1 MGDIKRVLRTMLLG
15 SAIVSAACVSP
26 SLAARDRA
34 TVQTAAQT
42 SAARPAIDLSHGWR
56 FRFGD
61 EPTSVTQAGFDDR
74 DWEQV
79 SVPHSWNHIGAY
91 ALTRGA
97 ETDNRQGVGWY
108 RLWVDAPR
116 AKPGERQYLDF
127 AAVGKLAEVWVNGR
141 HVGTHKGAFARFRLD
156 VTDAWKPGQ
165 RNLVVVSAD
174 NSKVEPGSSTSE
186 VIPLSGDFFVHGGI
200 YREVSLIQLP
210 AASIDPLDFGGPGV
224 YSHATTITPDS
235 AAVEIRT
242 KLRNAGATPRSLTL
256 ATEIRDARGKIVA
269 RTVQPVTLVPG
280 ASEQRAA
287 LDIARPHRWDGR
299 DNPYLYSV
307 TSILS
312 EGKAQLDRVTQPL
325 GLRTFRFDAN
335 AGFFLNDRHVKL
347 RGVSRHQ
354 DALGSG
360 WALTPEQHA
369 KDMALIEELGANTIR
384 QAHYQHADAWSDLA
398 DKAGMAVWAEL
409 PYVTTPSVSGGK
421 GSDALWANAEQQLR
435 EQIRQNYN
443 HPSILM
449 WSVGN
454 EVDSAKGFGQKGAP
468 PQPLALLQHL
478 NAIAKEE
485 DPDRPTTFADCCEGL
500 GLIQTA
506 GEKLAG
512 TADLIG
518 YNRYY
523 GWYYP
528 NPLQAR
534 ADLGDTLDKF
544 HRDHPALPMSLSE
557 YGAGGAISQHSDD
570 VLNGFV
576 NFVGRPHPEEY
587 QTWVHEQT
595 WPSIAKRDF
604 VFASWVWAM
613 FDFSSDLRDEGDSID
628 LNDKGLVTA
637 DRKERKDAFW
647 FYKVAWSDTPA
658 LHFAGKRY
666 VDRAYP
672 VMDVKAY
679 STAPSATLT
688 INGQS
693 IGPAACTDFVC
704 EWKNVVLHPG
714 HNAAVVTATANGK
727 TLRDTT
733 IWNGPD
739 IERNGLRINTG
750 SLAGLELGSR
760 HFGSDT
766 FVKGGK
772 PVVLNLVGFGG
783 RSMAPIRQVQAA
795 DPALFDYWRD
805 GDAYAYDIPLPNGR
819 WTVTLHLFEPRKTS
833 SPDQALTV
841 KANGQAVIQGINIL
855 KEAGAP
861 LKELVRS
868 FPVIVADGR
877 LILDF
882 SSVSG
887 NAALAGIEISR

>member
-1 MGDIKRVLRTMLLG
+1 MGDIKLALKTMLLG
-15 SAIVSAACVSP
+15 SAIVTAALASP
-26 SLAARDRA
+26 SLAAKDR
-34 TVQTAAQT
+34 TAAQT
-42 SAARPAIDLSHGWR
+42 NAARPAIDLSHGWR

-61 EPTSVTQAGFDDR
+61 EPALVTERDFDDR
-74 DWEQV
+74 AWEQV

-91 ALTRGA
+91 ALTRGP
-97 ETDNRQGVGWY
+97 ETDNRQGAGWY
-108 RLWVDAPR
+108 RLWVDAPK
-116 AKPGERQYLDF
+116 AKPGDRQYLDF
-127 AAVGKLAEVWVNGR
+127 AAVGKLAEVWVNGH

-200 YREVSLIQLP
+200 YREVSLLQLP
-210 AASIDPLDFGGPGV
+210 AASIDPLDFGGSGV
-224 YSHATTITPDS
+224 YTHATKITPES
-235 AAVEIRT
+235 AAVEVRT
-242 KLRNAGATPRSLTL
+242 KLRNASATPRSLTL
-256 ATEIRDARGKIVA
+256 STEVRDTRGKVVA
-269 RTVQPVTLVPG
+269 RTVQPVILAPG
-280 ASEQRAA
+280 ASERQAA
-287 LDIARPHRWDGR
+287 LDIAHPHRWDGR
-299 DNPYLYSV
+299 ADPYLYSV
-307 TSILS
+307 TSILLD
-312 EGKAQLDRVTQPL
+312 GKTQLDRVTQPL

-360 WALTPEQHA
+360 WALTQKQHA
-369 KDMALIEELGANTIR
+369 DDMALIEELGANTIR

-398 DKAGMAVWAEL
+398 DKAGMVVWAEL

-544 HRDHPALPMSLSE
+544 HREHPALPLSLSE

-570 VLNGFV
+570 VLSGFV
-576 NFVGRPHPEEY
+576 NFVGRPHSEEY
-587 QTWVHEQT
+587 QAWVHEQT

-613 FDFSSDLRDEGDSID
+613 FDFSSDLRDEGEAVD

-647 FYKVAWSDTPA
+647 FYKVAWSDAPA

-688 INGQS
+688 INGKS
-693 IGPAACTDFVC
+693 IGPAPCSDFVC
-704 EWKNVVLHPG
+704 EWKNVALRPG
-714 HNAAVVTATANGK
+714 NNAAVVTATADGK
-727 TLRDTT
+727 TLRDTAS
-733 IWNGPD
+733 WSGPD
-739 IERNGLRINTG
+739 IERNGLRINAG
-750 SLAGLELGSR
+750 SLAGLDLGTR

-795 DPALFDYWRD
+795 DPTLFDYWRD

-841 KANGQAVIQGINIL
+841 KANGQAVIQGLNIL

-868 FPVIVADGR
+868 FPVTVADGR
-877 LILDF
+877 LTLDF

>member
-1 MGDIKRVLRTMLLG
+1 MGDIRRVLTTILLG
-15 SAIVSAACVSP
+15 SAIAAAPFVSP
-26 SLAARDRA
+26 AFAAQDRA
-34 TVQTAAQT
+34 DARTTT
-42 SAARPAIDLSHGWR
+42 ARPSIDLSQGWR
-56 FRFGD
+56 FNFGA
-61 EPTSVTQAGFDDR
+61 EPASVTGTGYDDR
-74 DWEQV
+74 EWEKV

-91 ALTRGA
+91 AQTRGA

-108 RLWVDAPR
+108 RLWVNAPK
-116 AKPGERQYLDF
+116 AKSGDRQYLDF

-156 VTDAWKPGQ
+156 VTDVWKPGQ
-165 RNLVVVSAD
+165 RNLLVVSAD
-174 NSKVEPGSSTSE
+174 NSKVEPGSATSE

-200 YREVSLIQLP
+200 YREVSLLQLP
-210 AASIDPLDFGGPGV
+210 PASIDPLDFGGPGV
-224 YSHATTITPDS
+224 YARATKITAES

-242 KLRNAGATPRSLTL
+242 KLRNAEAAPRNLTL
-256 ATEIRDARGKIVA
+256 STDIRDARGKVVA
-269 RTVQPVTLVPG
+269 RTVQPVVLSPG
-280 ASEQRAA
+280 TDEQRVR
-287 LDIARPHRWDGR
+287 LDIARPRRWEGR
-299 DNPYLYSV
+299 TDPYLYSV
-307 TSILS
+307 TSTLS
-312 EGKAQLDRVTQPL
+312 DGKTRLDSVSQPL
-325 GLRTFRFDAN
+325 GLRTFRFDAD
-335 AGFFLNDRHVKL
+335 AGFFLNERHVKL
-347 RGVSRHQ
+347 RGISRHQ

-360 WALTPEQHA
+360 WALTSKQHA

-398 DKAGMAVWAEL
+398 DKAGMVVWAEL
-409 PYVTTPSVSGGK
+409 PYVTTPSVSGGQ

-435 EQIRQNYN
+435 EQVRQNYN

-454 EVDSAKGFGQKGAP
+454 EVDSAKGFGVKGSP
-468 PQPLALLQHL
+468 PRPLALLQRL
-478 NAIAKEE
+478 NTVAKEE

-500 GLIQTA
+500 TLVQTA

-544 HRDHPALPMSLSE
+544 HREHPSLPLSLSE

-570 VLNGFV
+570 VLGGFV
-576 NFVGRPHPEEY
+576 NFVGRPHSEEY
-587 QTWVHEQT
+587 QAWVHEQS
-595 WPSIAKRDF
+595 WPSIARRDF

-613 FDFSSDLRDEGDSID
+613 FDFSSELRDEGDAVD

-679 STAPSATLT
+679 STAPSAALT
-688 INGQS
+688 INGK
-693 IGPAACTDFVC
+693 PAGTAPCTDFVC
-704 EWKNVVLHPG
+704 EWKGVVLRPG
-714 HNAAVVTATANGK
+714 INAAVVTTRTGGK
-727 TLRDTT
+727 TLRDTA
-733 IWNGPD
+733 IWKGPD
-739 IERNGLRINTG
+739 IKRNGLRINTG
-750 SLAGLELGSR
+750 SLAGLDLGTR

-783 RSMAPIRQVQAA
+783 RSMAPIREVQAT
-795 DPALFDYWRD
+795 DPSLFDYWRD
-805 GDAYAYDIPLPNGR
+805 GDAYTYDIPLPNGR
-819 WTVTLHLFEPRKTS
+819 WTVTLHLFEPRKNAS
-833 SPDQALTV
+833 HDQALTV
-841 KANGQAVIQGINIL
+841 KANGQAVIQGLNIL

-861 LKELVRS
+861 LNELVRS
-868 FPVIVADGR
+868 FPVMVVNSR
-877 LILDF
+877 LALELK
-882 SSVSG
+882 SVSG